1 MKLHDL
7 HPPEGSRR
15 EKRRIGRG
23 HGSGQGTTAG
33 KGTKGQKAR
42 SGGGDPDMNPR
53 LRTAVDNAKAQNMP
67 ADNIDKAI
75 KRGTGELEGVSYT
88 RVTYEGY
95 GPGGV
100 ALYIECLTDN
110 ENRTVA
116 VIRHILS
123 KHGGNLGKD
132 GSVSWMFDPKGQ
144 ILVDASRHDPERVM
158 LAAIDAGAEDVIEE
172 EGFVRVMT
180 PFTAFQ
186 VVQDSL
192 RAAGIEP
199 EEAELAMIPRS
210 SVSVEAGSL
219 ARPPVSCP
227 SSSRV
232 LTRLPLCPMAIAR
245 RGPWRYVGWAFSQTV
260 EPVVE

>member
-1 MKLHDL
+1 MSGHSKWSTIKRKKGAADAKRGQIFTRLIKEITVAAR
-7 HPPEGSRR
+7 EG
-15 EKRRIGRG
+15 
-23 HGSGQGTTAG
+23 A
-33 KGTKGQKAR
+33 
-42 SGGGDPDMNPR
+42 GDPDMNPR

-67 ADNIDKAI
+67 SDNIDKAI
-75 KRGTGELEGVSYT
+75 KRGTGELEGVNYV

-100 ALYIECLTDN
+100 ALFIECLTDN

-116 VIRHILS
+116 VIRHLLS

-132 GSVSWMFDPKGQ
+132 GSVAWMFDPKGQ
-144 ILVDASRHDPERVM
+144 ILVDASRHDPESVM

-186 VVQDSL
+186 AVQDAL

-199 EEAELAMIPRS
+199 EEAELAMIPKS
-210 SVSVEAGSL
+210 SVSVEGST
-219 ARPPVSCP
+219 AE
-227 SSSRV
+227 RV
-232 LTRLPLCPMAIAR
+232 LKLVEALEDEDDVQRVAANFDIDEKILAA
-245 RGPWRYVGWAFSQTV
+245 VG
-260 EPVVE
+260 

>member
-1 MKLHDL
+1 MSGHSKWSTIKRKKGAADAKRGRIFTRLIK
-7 HPPEGSRR
+7 EITVAAR
-15 EKRRIGRG
+15 E
-23 HGSGQGTTAG
+23 
-33 KGTKGQKAR
+33 
-42 SGGGDPDMNPR
+42 GGGDPDANPR

-67 ADNIDKAI
+67 SDNIEKAI

-100 ALYIECLTDN
+100 ALFIECLTDN

-116 VIRHILS
+116 SIRHLLT

-132 GSVSWMFDPKGQ
+132 GSVAWMFDQKGQ
-144 ILVDASRHDPERVM
+144 ILIDATRHDPESVM

-186 VVQDSL
+186 AVQDAL
-192 RAAGIEP
+192 RQAGIEP
-199 EEAELAMIPRS
+199 EEAELAMIPKS
-210 SVSVEAGSL
+210 SVAVEGSTAGRLLKLVDALEEDDDVQKVAANFDIDEKIL
-219 ARPPVSCP
+219 AE
-227 SSSRV
+227 
-232 LTRLPLCPMAIAR
+232 
-245 RGPWRYVGWAFSQTV
+245 VG
-260 EPVVE
+260 